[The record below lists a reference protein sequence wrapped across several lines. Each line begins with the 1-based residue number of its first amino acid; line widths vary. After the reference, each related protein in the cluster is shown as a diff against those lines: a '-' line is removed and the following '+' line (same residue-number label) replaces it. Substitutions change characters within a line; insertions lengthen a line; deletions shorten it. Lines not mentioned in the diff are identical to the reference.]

1 MYNLLMVYDASA
13 WDLPST
19 EFSRTRYLEYTEP
32 GIAADHKNL
41 TLDTVERIKSYPCLF
56 MEEQFRGGAKIGYI
70 RNIRERANALL
81 IEYEFDEQIGDIDA
95 QQLVDHVAD
104 LDINVRNGEQYR
116 THWALKDVNLFET
129 LNHFGIIGAGYVN
142 PGGQDGRLEEIRFKV
157 AFSFPGELR
166 GFVRTVADRVKDGLG
181 GDGVFYDDD
190 FVAQLAR
197 PNLDNLLQ
205 AVYLKNSDL
214 LVVFLSADYERK
226 MWCGVEWRAIRA
238 VINNKADESV
248 MLVRADDAAIPGIF
262 PQDGY
267 IDINRFTP
275 EQVAGFVL
283 QRVRLQP
290 GRRI

>member
-1 MYNLLMVYDASA
+1 MYNLLMVYDASV

-19 EFSRTRYLEYTEP
+19 EFSRSRYLEYTEA
-32 GIAADHKNL
+32 GIAADHRVL
-41 TLDTVERIKSYPCLF
+41 SLETVERIKSYPCLF
-56 MEEQFRGGAKIGYI
+56 LEEQFQGVAKVGYI
-70 RNIRERANALL
+70 RNIRERANAILV
-81 IEYEFDEQIGDIDA
+81 EYEFDEQIGGIAADR
-95 QQLVDHVAD
+95 LVEHVNA
-104 LDINVRNGEQYR
+104 LDINIRNGEQYR
-116 THWALKDVNLFET
+116 THWALKDVNLFEV
-129 LNHFGIIGAGYVN
+129 LNQVGIVGAGYIN
-142 PGGQDGRLEEIRFKV
+142 PVGPDGRLEEIRFKV

-166 GFVRTVADRVKDGLG
+166 DFVREVVARVKDGLTG
-181 GDGVFYDDD
+181 EGVFYDDD

-205 AVYLKNSDL
+205 AVYLNNSDL

-267 IDINRFTP
+267 IDMSRFTP

-283 QRVRLQP
+283 QRARLQP
-290 GRRI
+290 GR

>member
-1 MYNLLMVYDASA
+1 MYNLLMVYDSSA

-32 GIAADHKNL
+32 GIAANHRKL
-41 TLDTVERIKSYPCLF
+41 TLEAVESIKSYPCLF
-56 MEEQFRGGAKIGYI
+56 MEEQFQGWARIGYI

-81 IEYEFDEQIGDIDA
+81 IEYEFDGQIGNIEAQRLLEHASALDID
-95 QQLVDHVAD
+95 
-104 LDINVRNGEQYR
+104 VRNGEQYR

-129 LNHFGIIGAGYVN
+129 LYQLGVIGPSYINPAG
-142 PGGQDGRLEEIRFKV
+142 PDGRLEEIRFKV

-166 GFVRTVADRVKDGLG
+166 NFVRAVVERVKDGLG
-181 GDGVFYDDD
+181 GEGVFYDDD

-205 AVYLKNSDL
+205 TVYLNNSDL
-214 LVVFLSADYERK
+214 LVVFLSADYEKK

-248 MLVRADDAAIPGIF
+248 MLVRSDNAEIPGIF

-267 IDINRFTP
+267 IDFNRFTP

-283 QRVRLQP
+283 QRVRLQL
-290 GRRI
+290 GRQA

>member
-1 MYNLLMVYDASA
+1 MYNLLMVYDASV

-19 EFSRTRYLEYTEP
+19 EFSRSRYLEYTEA
-32 GIAADHKNL
+32 GIAADHRVL
-41 TLDTVERIKSYPCLF
+41 SLETVERIKSYPCLF
-56 MEEQFRGGAKIGYI
+56 LEEQFQGVAKVGYI
-70 RNIRERANALL
+70 RNIRERANAILV
-81 IEYEFDEQIGDIDA
+81 EYEFDEQIGGIAADR
-95 QQLVDHVAD
+95 LVEHVNA
-104 LDINVRNGEQYR
+104 LDINIRNGEQYR
-116 THWALKDVNLFET
+116 THWALKDVNLFEV
-129 LNHFGIIGAGYVN
+129 LNQVGIVGAGYIN
-142 PGGQDGRLEEIRFKV
+142 PVGPDGRLEEIRFKV

-166 GFVRTVADRVKDGLG
+166 DFVREVVARVKDGLTG
-181 GDGVFYDDD
+181 ESVFYDDD

-205 AVYLKNSDL
+205 AVYLNNSDL
-214 LVVFLSADYERK
+214 FVVFLSADYERK

-267 IDINRFTP
+267 IDMSRFTP

-283 QRVRLQP
+283 QRARLQP
-290 GRRI
+290 GR

>member
-1 MYNLLMVYDASA
+1 MYNLLMVYDASV

-19 EFSRTRYLEYTEP
+19 EFSRSRYLEYTEA
-32 GIAADHKNL
+32 GIAADHRVL
-41 TLDTVERIKSYPCLF
+41 SLETVERIKSYPCLF
-56 MEEQFRGGAKIGYI
+56 LEEQFQGVAKVGYI
-70 RNIRERANALL
+70 RNIRERANAILV
-81 IEYEFDEQIGDIDA
+81 EYEFDEQIGGIAADR
-95 QQLVDHVAD
+95 LVEHVNA
-104 LDINVRNGEQYR
+104 LDINIRNGEQYR
-116 THWALKDVNLFET
+116 THWALKDVNLFEV
-129 LNHFGIIGAGYVN
+129 LNQVGIVGAGYIN
-142 PGGQDGRLEEIRFKV
+142 PVGPDGRLEEIRFKV

-166 GFVRTVADRVKDGLG
+166 DFVREVVARVKDGLTG
-181 GDGVFYDDD
+181 EGVFYDDD

-205 AVYLKNSDL
+205 AVYLNNSDL

-238 VINNKADESV
+238 VINNKADDSV

-267 IDINRFTP
+267 IDMSRFTP

-283 QRVRLQP
+283 QRARLQP
-290 GRRI
+290 GR

>member
-1 MYNLLMVYDASA
+1 MYNLLMAYDASV

-19 EFSRTRYLEYTEP
+19 EFSRSRYLEHTET
-32 GIAADHKNL
+32 GIAADHRVL
-41 TLDTVERIKSYPCLF
+41 SLETVEKIKSYPCLF
-56 MEEQFRGGAKIGYI
+56 LEEQFQGVAKIGYI

-81 IEYEFDEQIGDIDA
+81 IEYEFDEQIGDIPA
-95 QQLVDHVAD
+95 ERLAEHVNS

-116 THWALKDVNLFET
+116 THWAVKDVNLFEA
-129 LNHFGIIGAGYVN
+129 LNQAGIIGGNYINPAG
-142 PGGQDGRLEEIRFKV
+142 PDGRLEEIRFKV

-166 GFVRTVADRVKDGLG
+166 DFVREVVARVKDGLVG
-181 GDGVFYDDD
+181 ESVFYDDD
-190 FVAQLAR
+190 FLAQLAR

-205 AVYLKNSDL
+205 TVYLNNSEL

-248 MLVRADDAAIPGIF
+248 MLVRSDDAAIAGIF

-267 IDINRFTP
+267 IDLNRFTP

-283 QRVRLQP
+283 QRARLQP
-290 GRRI
+290 GRQV

>member
-1 MYNLLMVYDASA
+1 MYNLLMVYDASV

-19 EFSRTRYLEYTEP
+19 EFSRSRYLEYTEA
-32 GIAADHKNL
+32 GIAADHRVL
-41 TLDTVERIKSYPCLF
+41 SLETVERIKSYPCLF
-56 MEEQFRGGAKIGYI
+56 LEEQFQGVAKVGYI
-70 RNIRERANALL
+70 RNIRERANAILV
-81 IEYEFDEQIGDIDA
+81 EYEFDEQIGGIAADR
-95 QQLVDHVAD
+95 LVEHVNA
-104 LDINVRNGEQYR
+104 LDINIRNGEQYR
-116 THWALKDVNLFET
+116 THWALKDVNLFEV
-129 LNHFGIIGAGYVN
+129 LNQVGIVGAGYIN
-142 PGGQDGRLEEIRFKV
+142 PVGPDGRLEEIRFKV

-166 GFVRTVADRVKDGLG
+166 DFVREVVARVKDGLTG
-181 GDGVFYDDD
+181 ESVFYDDD

-205 AVYLKNSDL
+205 AVYLNNSDL

-267 IDINRFTP
+267 IDMSRFTP

-283 QRVRLQP
+283 QRARLQP
-290 GRRI
+290 GR

>member
-1 MYNLLMVYDASA
+1 
-13 WDLPST
+13 
-19 EFSRTRYLEYTEP
+19 
-32 GIAADHKNL
+32 
-41 TLDTVERIKSYPCLF
+41 

>member
-1 MYNLLMVYDASA
+1 MYNLLMAYDGSV

-19 EFSRTRYLEYTEP
+19 EFSRTRYLEYTET
-32 GIAADHKNL
+32 GVAADHRVL
-41 TLDTVERIKSYPCLF
+41 TLETVEKIKSYPCLF
-56 MEEQFRGGAKIGYI
+56 LEEQFQGMAKVGYI

-81 IEYEFDEQIGDIDA
+81 IEYEFDDQIGDFA
-95 QQLVDHVAD
+95 AERLSEHAAL
-104 LDINVRNGEQYR
+104 LDISIRNGEQYR
-116 THWALKDVNLFET
+116 THWALKDVNLFEA
-129 LNHFGIIGAGYVN
+129 LNQAKIIANNYVN
-142 PGGQDGRLEEIRFKV
+142 PAGPDGRLEEIRFKV

-166 GFVRTVADRVKDGLG
+166 PYVREVVARVKEALNG
-181 GDGVFYDDD
+181 GSVFYDDD

-205 AVYLKNSDL
+205 TVYLNNSDL

-248 MLVRADDAAIPGIF
+248 MLVRSDDAAIPGIF

-267 IDINRFTP
+267 IDLNRFTP

-283 QRVRLQP
+283 QRARLQP
-290 GRRI
+290 GRRA